1 MNKTLKVILVVLV
14 ALALVGGVLTALD
27 PKPKN
32 TAKTEQTEQTEQKPK
47 EEEKQEV
54 KKEEEKPKEE
64 PAQQIVT
71 EQTRYDVFRCDY
83 REGMFGK
90 PQMVTQ
96 NTVDFSQDYA
106 DLSPDGS
113 FSFSIQG
120 VSYTTKISLGKKT
133 KHLYSGDQEAEVT
146 QLLFD
151 GKDYAEV
158 RDVYLEGYYVDDYI
172 LLDMV
177 TKVDGKKMYMTF
189 YLWKHV
195 EQQE

>member
-1 MNKTLKVILVVLV
+1 MKKVLIVIAAVVLG
-14 ALALVGGVLTALD
+14 LALLGTIGRLAGG
-27 PKPKN
+27 KKSEN
-32 TAKTEQTEQTEQKPK
+32 TPEQTEQTEQQPK
-47 EEEKQEV
+47 EEEKQ
-54 KKEEEKPKEE
+54 EEEKPKEE

-120 VSYTTKISLGKKT
+120 VSYTTKISLGEKT

-151 GKDYAEV
+151 GKDHAEV

-172 LLDMV
+172 LLDMD
-177 TKVDGKKMYMTF
+177 TKVDGKNMYMTF

-195 EQQE
+195 DGM

>member
-1 MNKTLKVILVVLV
+1 MIAAVFLG
-14 ALALVGGVLTALD
+14 LALLGTIGRLAGGKKSDDTS
-27 PKPKN
+27 
-32 TAKTEQTEQTEQKPK
+32 AKTEQTEQKAKEEEKPK
-47 EEEKQEV
+47 EEA
-54 KKEEEKPKEE
+54 PKEE

-71 EQTRYDVFRCDY
+71 EQTHYDVFRCDY
-83 REGMFGK
+83 REGMFGE

-120 VSYTTKISLGKKT
+120 VSYTTKISLGEKT

-189 YLWKHV
+189 YLWEHV
-195 EQQE
+195 DGM